1 MRLPSSS
8 IVRILKSIPIVVIKE
23 GVHASSQKRRRRQD
37 LPTPDNLR
45 NRVNVG
51 VLQRT
56 GIADEQE
63 LLSAGSM
70 GELRE
75 HYNVCLP

>member
-1 MRLPSSS
+1 
-8 IVRILKSIPIVVIKE
+8 LKSIPIVVIKD

-45 NRVNVG
+45 NRVDVG

-56 GIADEQE
+56 RITDEQE

>member
-1 MRLPSSS
+1 
-8 IVRILKSIPIVVIKE
+8 VRILKSIPIVVIKD

-45 NRVNVG
+45 NRVDVG

-56 GIADEQE
+56 RITDEQE